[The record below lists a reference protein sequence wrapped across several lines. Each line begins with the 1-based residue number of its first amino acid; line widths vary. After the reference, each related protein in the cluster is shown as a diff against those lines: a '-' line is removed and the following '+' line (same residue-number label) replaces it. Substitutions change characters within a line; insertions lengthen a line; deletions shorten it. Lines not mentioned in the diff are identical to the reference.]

1 MDGGLCTRELS
12 FYEAAYTVQSPLE
25 EILSQRIELS
35 LMI

>member
-1 MDGGLCTRELS
+1 MDGGLCTWELS
-12 FYEAAYTVQSPLE
+12 FCEAGYTVQSPLE